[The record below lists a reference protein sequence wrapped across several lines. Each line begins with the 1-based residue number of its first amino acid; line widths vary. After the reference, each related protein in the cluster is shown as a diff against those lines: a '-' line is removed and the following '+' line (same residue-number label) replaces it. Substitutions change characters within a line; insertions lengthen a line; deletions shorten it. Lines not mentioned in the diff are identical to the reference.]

1 MAVRRGKGL
10 EMANR
15 LLEENKKRGPFYNA
29 EQERRENIIGQ
40 RIQEVRKAHGVSL
53 EGLSY
58 ALRHYGIDMKQTG
71 IGRWESGTVI
81 PNAYQLMALSH
92 IFNIEDPKT
101 FFMDGPAASDALN
114 EEGLR
119 KVREYKEDLI
129 ASGKYRPA
137 PVAGSNVLKFRE
149 MPMSLLPVSAGPGA
163 FLDENN
169 FELKRF
175 PEDEIPD
182 GAEFAIRVSGDSMEP
197 VYRDG
202 QIIWVQLCKQLRPG
216 EVGIFEYDG
225 NGYVKMYDEQYPEE
239 NFLDEY
245 TTSDGQVLPQ
255 PVLVSYN
262 EEYAPRP
269 VNPNASFCIV
279 GRVLNVRRSKL

>member
-92 IFNIEDPKT
+92 IFQIEDPKT
-101 FFMDGPAASDALN
+101 FFAETPADADALN

-137 PVAGSNVLKFRE
+137 PAPAAGSNVLKFRE

-169 FELKRF
+169 FELRRF
-175 PEDEIPD
+175 PADEIPD
-182 GAEFAIRVSGDSMEP
+182 GAEFAIRISGDSMEP
-197 VYRDG
+197 VYSSG

-239 NFLDEY
+239 TFLDEY

-262 EEYAPRP
+262 EAYAPRP
-269 VNPNASFCIV
+269 VNPNTSFSII
-279 GRVLNVRRSKL
+279 GRVLKMRT

>member
-92 IFNIEDPKT
+92 IFQIEDPKT
-101 FFMDGPAASDALN
+101 FFAETPTDADALN

-137 PVAGSNVLKFRE
+137 PTPAAGSNVLKFRE

-169 FELKRF
+169 FELRRF
-175 PEDEIPD
+175 PADEIPD
-182 GAEFAIRVSGDSMEP
+182 GAEFAIRISGDSMEP
-197 VYRDG
+197 VYSSG

-239 NFLDEY
+239 TFLDEY

-262 EEYAPRP
+262 EAYAPRP
-269 VNPNASFCIV
+269 VNPNTSFCII
-279 GRVLNVRRSKL
+279 GRVLKMRT

>member
-92 IFNIEDPKT
+92 IFQIEDPKT
-101 FFMDGPAASDALN
+101 FFAETPADADALN

-137 PVAGSNVLKFRE
+137 PAPAAGSNVLKFRE

-169 FELKRF
+169 FELRRF
-175 PEDEIPD
+175 PADEIPD
-182 GAEFAIRVSGDSMEP
+182 GAEFAIRISGDSMEP
-197 VYRDG
+197 VYSSG

-239 NFLDEY
+239 TFLDEY
-245 TTSDGQVLPQ
+245 TTSDGQGLPQ

-262 EEYAPRP
+262 EAYAPRP
-269 VNPNASFCIV
+269 VNPNTSFCII
-279 GRVLNVRRSKL
+279 GRVLKMRT

>member
-92 IFNIEDPKT
+92 IFQIEDPKT
-101 FFMDGPAASDALN
+101 FFAETPTDADALN

-137 PVAGSNVLKFRE
+137 PAPAAGSNVLKFRE

-169 FELKRF
+169 FELRRF
-175 PEDEIPD
+175 PADEIPD
-182 GAEFAIRVSGDSMEP
+182 GAEFAIRISGDSMEP
-197 VYRDG
+197 VYSSG

-216 EVGIFEYDG
+216 DVGIFEYDG

-239 NFLDEY
+239 TFLDEY

-279 GRVLNVRRSKL
+279 GRVLKART

>member
-92 IFNIEDPKT
+92 IFQIEDPKT
-101 FFMDGPAASDALN
+101 FFAETPADADALN

-137 PVAGSNVLKFRE
+137 PAPAAGSNVLKFRE

-169 FELKRF
+169 FELRRF
-175 PEDEIPD
+175 PADEIPD
-182 GAEFAIRVSGDSMEP
+182 GAEFAIRISGDSMEP
-197 VYRDG
+197 VYSSG

-239 NFLDEY
+239 TFLDEY

-262 EEYAPRP
+262 EAYAPRP
-269 VNPNASFCIV
+269 VNPNTSFCII
-279 GRVLNVRRSKL
+279 GRVLKART

>member
-15 LLEENKKRGPFYNA
+15 LLEEKKKRGPFYNA

-92 IFNIEDPKT
+92 IFQIEDPKT
-101 FFMDGPAASDALN
+101 FFAETPADADALN
-114 EEGLR
+114 DEGLR

-137 PVAGSNVLKFRE
+137 PAPAAGSNVLKFRE

-169 FELKRF
+169 FELRRF
-175 PEDEIPD
+175 PADEIPD
-182 GAEFAIRVSGDSMEP
+182 GAEFAIRISGDSMEP
-197 VYRDG
+197 VYSSG

-216 EVGIFEYDG
+216 DVGIFEYDG

-239 NFLDEY
+239 TFLDEY

-262 EEYAPRP
+262 EAYAPRP
-269 VNPNASFCIV
+269 VNPNTSFCII
-279 GRVLNVRRSKL
+279 GRVLKMRT

>member
-92 IFNIEDPKT
+92 IFQIEDPKT
-101 FFMDGPAASDALN
+101 FFAETPADADALN

-137 PVAGSNVLKFRE
+137 PAPAAGSNVLKFRE

-169 FELKRF
+169 FELRRF
-175 PEDEIPD
+175 PADEIPD
-182 GAEFAIRVSGDSMEP
+182 GAEFAIRISGDSMEP
-197 VYRDG
+197 VYSSG

-239 NFLDEY
+239 TFLDEY

-262 EEYAPRP
+262 EAYAPRP
-269 VNPNASFCIV
+269 VNPNTSFCII
-279 GRVLNVRRSKL
+279 GRVLKMRI

>member
-10 EMANR
+10 EVATR
-15 LLEENKKRGPFYNA
+15 LLDENKKRGPLYNA
-29 EQERRENIIGQ
+29 KREHEDNIIGR
-40 RIQEVRKAHGVSL
+40 RIQEIRKEHGVSL
-53 EGLSY
+53 EGLCMIL
-58 ALRHYGIDMKQTG
+58 AQYGVDVKQTG
-71 IGRWESGTVI
+71 IGRWESGIVT

-92 IFNIEDPKT
+92 IFNVEDPKA
-101 FFMDGPAASDALN
+101 FFMDAPPASSMLN

-129 ASGKYRPA
+129 ASGRYRPVAA
-137 PVAGSNVLKFRE
+137 PSSPILKFRE
-149 MPMSLLPVSAGPGA
+149 MPLSLLPVSAGPGA
-163 FLDENN
+163 FLNENN

-197 VYRDG
+197 VYSNG
-202 QIIWVQLCKQLRPG
+202 QIIWIQLCKQLRPG

-225 NGYVKMYDEQYPEE
+225 NGYVKMYDEQYPEADY
-239 NFLDEY
+239 LDAY
-245 TTSDGQVLPQ
+245 TTSDGCVRPQ

-262 EEYAPRP
+262 EAYAPKP
-269 VNPNASFCIV
+269 VNPYTSFCIV
-279 GRVLNVRRSKL
+279 GRVLKAKT

>member
-92 IFNIEDPKT
+92 IFQIEDPKT
-101 FFMDGPAASDALN
+101 FFAETPTDADALN
-114 EEGLR
+114 EDGLR

-137 PVAGSNVLKFRE
+137 PTPAAGSNVLKFRE

-169 FELKRF
+169 FELRRF
-175 PEDEIPD
+175 PADEIPD
-182 GAEFAIRVSGDSMEP
+182 GAEFAIRISGDSMEP
-197 VYRDG
+197 VYSSG

-239 NFLDEY
+239 TFLDEY

-262 EEYAPRP
+262 EAYAPRP
-269 VNPNASFCIV
+269 VNPNTSFCII
-279 GRVLNVRRSKL
+279 GRVLKMRT

>member
-92 IFNIEDPKT
+92 IFQIEDPKT
-101 FFMDGPAASDALN
+101 FFAESPTDADALN

-137 PVAGSNVLKFRE
+137 PAPAAGSNVLKFRE

-169 FELKRF
+169 FELRRF
-175 PEDEIPD
+175 SADEIPD
-182 GAEFAIRVSGDSMEP
+182 GAEFAIRISGDSMEP
-197 VYRDG
+197 VYSSG

-239 NFLDEY
+239 TFLDEY

-262 EEYAPRP
+262 EAYAPRP
-269 VNPNASFCIV
+269 VNPNTSFCII
-279 GRVLNVRRSKL
+279 GRVLKMRT

>member
-92 IFNIEDPKT
+92 IFQIEDPKT
-101 FFMDGPAASDALN
+101 FFAETPTDADALN
-114 EEGLR
+114 EDGLR

-137 PVAGSNVLKFRE
+137 PTPAAGSNVLKFRE

-169 FELKRF
+169 FELRRF
-175 PEDEIPD
+175 PADEIPD
-182 GAEFAIRVSGDSMEP
+182 GAEFAIRISGDSMEP
-197 VYRDG
+197 VYSSG

-239 NFLDEY
+239 TFLDEY

-262 EEYAPRP
+262 EAYAPRP
-269 VNPNASFCIV
+269 VNPNTSFCII
-279 GRVLNVRRSKL
+279 GRVLKMST

>member
-92 IFNIEDPKT
+92 IFQIEDPKT
-101 FFMDGPAASDALN
+101 FFSESPTDADALN

-137 PVAGSNVLKFRE
+137 PAPAAGSNVLKFRE

-169 FELKRF
+169 FELRRF
-175 PEDEIPD
+175 PVDEIPD
-182 GAEFAIRVSGDSMEP
+182 GAEFAIRISGDSMEP
-197 VYRDG
+197 VYSSG

-239 NFLDEY
+239 TFLDEY

-262 EEYAPRP
+262 EAYAPRP
-269 VNPNASFCIV
+269 VNPNTSFSVI
-279 GRVLNVRRSKL
+279 GKVLKMRT

>member
-1 MAVRRGKGL
+1 M

-15 LLEENKKRGPFYNA
+15 LLEENKRGGSFYNA
-29 EQERRENIIGQ
+29 ERERRDNIIGK
-40 RIQEVRKAHGVSL
+40 RIQEIRKEKGLSL

-58 ALRHYGIDMKQTG
+58 ALARYGVDMKQTG
-71 IGRWESGTVI
+71 LGRWESGTVT

-92 IFNIEDPKT
+92 LFGIEDPKN
-101 FFMDGPAASDALN
+101 FFMEAPSDPAVLN

-119 KVREYKEDLI
+119 RVREYKEDLI
-129 ASGKYRPA
+129 ASGKYRA
-137 PVAGSNVLKFRE
+137 ASAESGQVLKFRE

-163 FLDENN
+163 FLDANN

-197 VYRDG
+197 VYSDG

-239 NFLDEY
+239 NVIEEY
-245 TTSDGQVLPQ
+245 TTSDGRVLPQ

-262 EEYAPRP
+262 EAYAPRA
-269 VNPNASFCIV
+269 VNPNTSFCIV
-279 GRVLNVRRSKL
+279 GRVLKARI

>member
-92 IFNIEDPKT
+92 IFQIEDPKT
-101 FFMDGPAASDALN
+101 FFAETPADADDLN
-114 EEGLR
+114 EDGLR

-137 PVAGSNVLKFRE
+137 PAPAAGSNVLKFRE

-169 FELKRF
+169 FELRRF
-175 PEDEIPD
+175 PADEIPD
-182 GAEFAIRVSGDSMEP
+182 GAEFAIRISGDSMEP
-197 VYRDG
+197 VYSSG

-216 EVGIFEYDG
+216 DVGIFEYDG

-239 NFLDEY
+239 TFLDEY

-262 EEYAPRP
+262 EAYAPRP
-269 VNPNASFCIV
+269 VNPNTSFCII
-279 GRVLNVRRSKL
+279 GRVLKMRT

>member
-92 IFNIEDPKT
+92 IFQIEDPKT
-101 FFMDGPAASDALN
+101 FFAETPADADALN

-137 PVAGSNVLKFRE
+137 PAPAAGSNVLKFRE

-169 FELKRF
+169 FELRRF
-175 PEDEIPD
+175 PADEIPD
-182 GAEFAIRVSGDSMEP
+182 GAEFAIRISGDSMEP
-197 VYRDG
+197 VYSSG

-216 EVGIFEYDG
+216 DVGIFEYDG

-239 NFLDEY
+239 TFLDEY

-262 EEYAPRP
+262 GAYAPRP
-269 VNPNASFCIV
+269 VNPNTSFCII
-279 GRVLNVRRSKL
+279 GRVLKMRT

>member
-81 PNAYQLMALSH
+81 PNAYQIMALSH
-92 IFNIEDPKT
+92 IFQIEDPKT
-101 FFMDGPAASDALN
+101 FFAETPTDADALN

-137 PVAGSNVLKFRE
+137 PAPAAGSNVLKFRE

-169 FELKRF
+169 FELRRF
-175 PEDEIPD
+175 PADEIPD
-182 GAEFAIRVSGDSMEP
+182 GAEFAIRISGDSMEP
-197 VYRDG
+197 VYSSG

-239 NFLDEY
+239 TFLDEY

-262 EEYAPRP
+262 EAYAPRP
-269 VNPNASFCIV
+269 VNPNTSFSVI
-279 GRVLNVRRSKL
+279 GKVLKMRT

>member
-92 IFNIEDPKT
+92 IFQIEDPKT
-101 FFMDGPAASDALN
+101 FFAETPADADALN

-137 PVAGSNVLKFRE
+137 PAPAAGSNVLKFRE

-169 FELKRF
+169 FELRRF
-175 PEDEIPD
+175 PADEIPD
-182 GAEFAIRVSGDSMEP
+182 GAEFAIRISGDSMEP
-197 VYRDG
+197 VYSSG

-216 EVGIFEYDG
+216 DVGIFEYDG

-239 NFLDEY
+239 TFLDEY

-262 EEYAPRP
+262 EAYAPRP
-269 VNPNASFCIV
+269 VNPNTSFCII
-279 GRVLNVRRSKL
+279 GRVLKTRT

>member
-53 EGLSY
+53 EGLGYLLSQ
-58 ALRHYGIDMKQTG
+58 YGIDMKQTG

-92 IFNIEDPKT
+92 IFQIEDPKT
-101 FFMDGPAASDALN
+101 FFTESPTDADALN

-137 PVAGSNVLKFRE
+137 PAPAAGSNVLKFRE

-169 FELKRF
+169 FELRRF
-175 PEDEIPD
+175 PADEIPD
-182 GAEFAIRVSGDSMEP
+182 GAEFAIRISGDSMEP
-197 VYRDG
+197 VYSSG

-239 NFLDEY
+239 TFLDEY

-262 EEYAPRP
+262 EAYAPRP
-269 VNPNASFCIV
+269 VNPNTSFSVI
-279 GRVLNVRRSKL
+279 GKVLKMRT

>member
-29 EQERRENIIGQ
+29 EKERSENIIGK
-40 RIQEVRKAHGVSL
+40 RIQEVRKEKGVSL

-58 ALRHYGIDMKQTG
+58 VLRQYGIDMKQTG

-92 IFNIEDPKT
+92 IFQIEDPKT
-101 FFMDGPAASDALN
+101 FFTESPTDADALN

-137 PVAGSNVLKFRE
+137 PAPAAGSNVLKFRE

-169 FELKRF
+169 FELRRF
-175 PEDEIPD
+175 PADEIPD
-182 GAEFAIRVSGDSMEP
+182 GAEFAIRISGDSMEP
-197 VYRDG
+197 VYSNG

-239 NFLDEY
+239 TFLDEY

-262 EEYAPRP
+262 EAYASRP
-269 VNPNASFCIV
+269 VNPNTSFCIV
-279 GRVLNVRRSKL
+279 GRVLKART

>member
-92 IFNIEDPKT
+92 IFQIEDPKT
-101 FFMDGPAASDALN
+101 FFAETPADADALN

-137 PVAGSNVLKFRE
+137 PAPAAGSNVLKFRE

-169 FELKRF
+169 FELRRF
-175 PEDEIPD
+175 PADEIPD
-182 GAEFAIRVSGDSMEP
+182 GAEFAIRISGDSMEP
-197 VYRDG
+197 VYSSG

-216 EVGIFEYDG
+216 DVGIFEYDG

-239 NFLDEY
+239 TFLDEY

-262 EEYAPRP
+262 EAYAPRP
-269 VNPNASFCIV
+269 VNPNTSFCII
-279 GRVLNVRRSKL
+279 GRVLKMRT

>member
-53 EGLSY
+53 EGLGYLLSQ
-58 ALRHYGIDMKQTG
+58 YGIDMKQTG

-92 IFNIEDPKT
+92 IFQIEDPKT
-101 FFMDGPAASDALN
+101 FFTESPTDADALN

-137 PVAGSNVLKFRE
+137 PAPAAGSNVLKFRE

-169 FELKRF
+169 FELRRF
-175 PEDEIPD
+175 PADEIPD
-182 GAEFAIRVSGDSMEP
+182 GAEFAIRISGDSMEP
-197 VYRDG
+197 VYSSG
-202 QIIWVQLCKQLRPG
+202 QIIWVQLCKELRPG
-216 EVGIFEYDG
+216 DVGIFEYDG

-239 NFLDEY
+239 TFLDEY

-262 EEYAPRP
+262 EAYAPRP
-269 VNPNASFCIV
+269 VSPNTSFSVI
-279 GRVLNVRRSKL
+279 GKVLKMRT

>member
-10 EMANR
+10 EMAKQ
-15 LLEENKKRGPFYNA
+15 LLEENKKRGPLYNA
-29 EQERRENIIGQ
+29 EQERSQNIIGK
-40 RIQEVRKAHGVSL
+40 RIQEIRKEKGVSL

-58 ALRHYGIDMKQTG
+58 ALSRYGIEMKQTG
-71 IGRWESGTVI
+71 IGRWESGTVT

-92 IFNIEDPKT
+92 FFGIEDPKT
-101 FFMDGPAASDALN
+101 FFMDGPMDAPLN

-137 PVAGSNVLKFRE
+137 PAEPGKVLKFRE
-149 MPMSLLPVSAGPGA
+149 MPVSLLTVSAGPGA

-175 PEDEIPD
+175 PEDEIPE
-182 GAEFAIRVSGDSMEP
+182 GAEFAIRISGDSMEP
-197 VYRDG
+197 VYSNG
-202 QIIWVQLCKQLRPG
+202 QIIWIQLCKHLRPG

-262 EEYAPRP
+262 EAYAPRP
-269 VNPNASFCIV
+269 VNPNTSFCIV
-279 GRVLNVRRSKL
+279 GRVLRART

>member
-71 IGRWESGTVI
+71 NGRWESGTVI

-92 IFNIEDPKT
+92 IFQIEDPKT
-101 FFMDGPAASDALN
+101 FFAETPADADALN

-137 PVAGSNVLKFRE
+137 PAPAAGSNVLKFRE

-169 FELKRF
+169 FELRRF
-175 PEDEIPD
+175 PADEIPD
-182 GAEFAIRVSGDSMEP
+182 GAEFAIRISGDSMEP
-197 VYRDG
+197 VYSSG

-239 NFLDEY
+239 TFLDEY

-262 EEYAPRP
+262 EAYAPRP
-269 VNPNASFCIV
+269 VNPNTSFCII
-279 GRVLNVRRSKL
+279 GRVLKMRT

>member
-53 EGLSY
+53 EGLGYLLSQ
-58 ALRHYGIDMKQTG
+58 YGIDMKQTG

-92 IFNIEDPKT
+92 IFQIEDPKT
-101 FFMDGPAASDALN
+101 FFTESPTDADALN

-137 PVAGSNVLKFRE
+137 PAPAAGSNVLKFRE

-169 FELKRF
+169 FELRRF
-175 PEDEIPD
+175 PADEIPA
-182 GAEFAIRVSGDSMEP
+182 GAEFAIRISGDSMEP
-197 VYRDG
+197 VYSSG
-202 QIIWVQLCKQLRPG
+202 QIIWVQLCKELRPG

-239 NFLDEY
+239 TFLDEY

-262 EEYAPRP
+262 EAYAPRP
-269 VNPNASFCIV
+269 VNPNTSFSVI
-279 GRVLNVRRSKL
+279 GKVLKMRT

>member
-92 IFNIEDPKT
+92 IFLIEDPKT
-101 FFMDGPAASDALN
+101 FFAESPTDADALN
-114 EEGLR
+114 EDGLR

-137 PVAGSNVLKFRE
+137 PAPAAGSNVLKFRE

-169 FELKRF
+169 FELRRF
-175 PEDEIPD
+175 PADEIPD
-182 GAEFAIRVSGDSMEP
+182 GAEFAIRISGDSMEP
-197 VYRDG
+197 VYSSG

-216 EVGIFEYDG
+216 DVGIFEYDG

-239 NFLDEY
+239 TFLDEY

-262 EEYAPRP
+262 EAYAPRP
-269 VNPNASFCIV
+269 VNPNTSFSVI
-279 GRVLNVRRSKL
+279 GKVLKMRT

>member
-53 EGLSY
+53 EGLGYLLSQ
-58 ALRHYGIDMKQTG
+58 YGIDMKQTG

-92 IFNIEDPKT
+92 IFQIEDPKT
-101 FFMDGPAASDALN
+101 FFTETPADADALN
-114 EEGLR
+114 EDGLR

-137 PVAGSNVLKFRE
+137 PAPAAGSNVLKFRE
-149 MPMSLLPVSAGPGA
+149 MPVSLLPVSAGPGA

-175 PEDEIPD
+175 PADEIPD
-182 GAEFAIRVSGDSMEP
+182 GAEFAIRISGDSMEP
-197 VYRDG
+197 VYSSG

-239 NFLDEY
+239 TFLDEY

-262 EEYAPRP
+262 EAYAPRP
-269 VNPNASFCIV
+269 VNPNTSFCII
-279 GRVLNVRRSKL
+279 GRVLKMRT

>member
-92 IFNIEDPKT
+92 IFQIEDPKT
-101 FFMDGPAASDALN
+101 FFAETPTDADALN
-114 EEGLR
+114 EDGLR

-137 PVAGSNVLKFRE
+137 PAPAAGSNVLKFRE

-169 FELKRF
+169 FELRRF
-175 PEDEIPD
+175 PADEIPD
-182 GAEFAIRVSGDSMEP
+182 GAEFAIRISGDSMEP
-197 VYRDG
+197 VYSSG

-239 NFLDEY
+239 TFLDEY

-262 EEYAPRP
+262 EAYAPRP
-269 VNPNASFCIV
+269 VNPNTSFCII
-279 GRVLNVRRSKL
+279 GRVLKMRT

>member
-92 IFNIEDPKT
+92 IFQIEDPKT
-101 FFMDGPAASDALN
+101 FFAETPTDADALN
-114 EEGLR
+114 EDGLR

-137 PVAGSNVLKFRE
+137 PAPAAGSNVLKFRE

-169 FELKRF
+169 FELRRF
-175 PEDEIPD
+175 PADEIPD
-182 GAEFAIRVSGDSMEP
+182 GAEFAIRISGDSMEP
-197 VYRDG
+197 VYSSG

-216 EVGIFEYDG
+216 DVGIFEYDG

-239 NFLDEY
+239 TFLDEY

-262 EEYAPRP
+262 EAYAPRP
-269 VNPNASFCIV
+269 VNPNTSFCII
-279 GRVLNVRRSKL
+279 GRVLKMRT

>member
-53 EGLSY
+53 EGLGYLLSQ
-58 ALRHYGIDMKQTG
+58 YGIDMKQTG

-92 IFNIEDPKT
+92 IFQIEDPKT
-101 FFMDGPAASDALN
+101 FFAESPTDADALN

-137 PVAGSNVLKFRE
+137 PAPAAGSNVLKFRE

-169 FELKRF
+169 FELRRF
-175 PEDEIPD
+175 PADEIPD
-182 GAEFAIRVSGDSMEP
+182 GAEFAIRISGDSMEP
-197 VYRDG
+197 VYSSG

-216 EVGIFEYDG
+216 DVGIFEYDG

-239 NFLDEY
+239 TFLDEY

-262 EEYAPRP
+262 EAYAPRP
-269 VNPNASFCIV
+269 VNPNTSFCII
-279 GRVLNVRRSKL
+279 GRVLKMRT

>member
-29 EQERRENIIGQ
+29 AQERRDNIIGK
-40 RIQEVRKAHGVSL
+40 RIQEVRKTHGVSL
-53 EGLSY
+53 EGLSH
-58 ALRHYGIDMKQTG
+58 LLSQYGIDMKQTG

-101 FFMDGPAASDALN
+101 FFAETSADANALN
-114 EEGLR
+114 EDGLR

-137 PVAGSNVLKFRE
+137 PPVTNNVLKFRE
-149 MPMSLLPVSAGPGA
+149 MPMSMLPVSAGPGA
-163 FLDENN
+163 FLDENY

-175 PEDEIPD
+175 PADDIPD

-197 VYRDG
+197 VYSNG
-202 QIIWVQLCKQLRPG
+202 QIIWVQLCKELRPG

-239 NFLDEY
+239 TFLDEY

-262 EEYAPRP
+262 EAYAPRP
-269 VNPNASFCIV
+269 VNPNTSFSII
-279 GRVLNVRRSKL
+279 GRVLKARI

>member
-92 IFNIEDPKT
+92 IFQIEDPKT
-101 FFMDGPAASDALN
+101 FFAETPTDADALN

-137 PVAGSNVLKFRE
+137 PAPAAGSNVLKFRE

-169 FELKRF
+169 FELRRF
-175 PEDEIPD
+175 PADEIPD
-182 GAEFAIRVSGDSMEP
+182 GAEFAIRISGDSMEP
-197 VYRDG
+197 VYSSG

-239 NFLDEY
+239 TFLDEY

-262 EEYAPRP
+262 EAYAPRP
-269 VNPNASFCIV
+269 VNPNTSFCII
-279 GRVLNVRRSKL
+279 GRVLKMRT

>member
-92 IFNIEDPKT
+92 IFQIEDPKT
-101 FFMDGPAASDALN
+101 FFTESPTDADALN

-137 PVAGSNVLKFRE
+137 PAPAAGSNVLKFRE

-169 FELKRF
+169 FELRRF
-175 PEDEIPD
+175 PADEIPD
-182 GAEFAIRVSGDSMEP
+182 GAEFAIRISGDSMEP
-197 VYRDG
+197 VYSSG

-239 NFLDEY
+239 TFLDEY

-262 EEYAPRP
+262 EAYAPRP
-269 VNPNASFCIV
+269 VNPNTSFCII
-279 GRVLNVRRSKL
+279 GRVLKMRT

>member
-92 IFNIEDPKT
+92 IFQIEDPKT
-101 FFMDGPAASDALN
+101 FFAETPADADALN

-137 PVAGSNVLKFRE
+137 PAPAAGSNVLKFRE

-169 FELKRF
+169 FELRRF
-175 PEDEIPD
+175 PADEIPD
-182 GAEFAIRVSGDSMEP
+182 GAEFAIRISGDSLEP
-197 VYRDG
+197 VYSSG

-216 EVGIFEYDG
+216 DVGIFEYDG

-239 NFLDEY
+239 TFLDEY

-262 EEYAPRP
+262 EAYAPRP
-269 VNPNASFCIV
+269 VNPNTSFCII
-279 GRVLNVRRSKL
+279 GRVLKMRT

>member
-92 IFNIEDPKT
+92 IFQIEDPKT
-101 FFMDGPAASDALN
+101 LFTESPTDADALN

-137 PVAGSNVLKFRE
+137 PAPAAGSNVLKFRE
-149 MPMSLLPVSAGPGA
+149 MPMRLLPVSAGPGA

-169 FELKRF
+169 FELRRF
-175 PEDEIPD
+175 PADEIPD
-182 GAEFAIRVSGDSMEP
+182 GAEFAIRISGDSMEP
-197 VYRDG
+197 VYSSG

-216 EVGIFEYDG
+216 DVGIFEYDG

-239 NFLDEY
+239 TFLDEY

-262 EEYAPRP
+262 EAYAPRP
-269 VNPNASFCIV
+269 VNPNTSFCII
-279 GRVLNVRRSKL
+279 GRVLKMRT

>member
-92 IFNIEDPKT
+92 IFQIEDPKT
-101 FFMDGPAASDALN
+101 FFTESPTDADALN

-137 PVAGSNVLKFRE
+137 PAPAAGSNVLKFRE

-169 FELKRF
+169 FELRRF
-175 PEDEIPD
+175 PADEIPD
-182 GAEFAIRVSGDSMEP
+182 GAEFAIRISGDSMEP
-197 VYRDG
+197 VYSSG

-216 EVGIFEYDG
+216 DVGIFEYDG

-239 NFLDEY
+239 TFLDEY

-262 EEYAPRP
+262 EAYAPRP
-269 VNPNASFCIV
+269 VNPNTSFCII
-279 GRVLNVRRSKL
+279 GRVLKMRT

>member
-92 IFNIEDPKT
+92 IFQIEDPKT
-101 FFMDGPAASDALN
+101 FFAESPTDADALN

-137 PVAGSNVLKFRE
+137 PAPAAGSNVLKFRE

-169 FELKRF
+169 FELRRF
-175 PEDEIPD
+175 PADEIPD
-182 GAEFAIRVSGDSMEP
+182 GAEFAIRISGDSMEP
-197 VYRDG
+197 VYSSG

-239 NFLDEY
+239 TFLDEY

-262 EEYAPRP
+262 EAYAPRP
-269 VNPNASFCIV
+269 VNPNTSFCII
-279 GRVLNVRRSKL
+279 GRVLKMRT

>member
-53 EGLSY
+53 EGLGYLLSQ
-58 ALRHYGIDMKQTG
+58 YGIDMKQTG

-92 IFNIEDPKT
+92 IFQIEDPKT
-101 FFMDGPAASDALN
+101 FFTESPTDADALN

-137 PVAGSNVLKFRE
+137 PAPAAGSNVLKFRE

-169 FELKRF
+169 FELRRF
-175 PEDEIPD
+175 PADEIPD
-182 GAEFAIRVSGDSMEP
+182 GAEFAIRISGDSMEP
-197 VYRDG
+197 VYSNG

-239 NFLDEY
+239 TFLDEY

-262 EEYAPRP
+262 EAYAPRP
-269 VNPNASFCIV
+269 VNPNTSFSVI
-279 GRVLNVRRSKL
+279 GKVLKMRT

>member
-53 EGLSY
+53 EGLGYLLSQ
-58 ALRHYGIDMKQTG
+58 YGIDMKQTG

-92 IFNIEDPKT
+92 IFQIEDPKT
-101 FFMDGPAASDALN
+101 FFSESPTDADALN

-137 PVAGSNVLKFRE
+137 PAPAAGSNVLKFRE

-169 FELKRF
+169 FELRRF
-175 PEDEIPD
+175 PADEIPD
-182 GAEFAIRVSGDSMEP
+182 GAEFAIRISGDSMEP
-197 VYRDG
+197 VYSSG

-239 NFLDEY
+239 TFLDEY

-262 EEYAPRP
+262 EAYAPRP
-269 VNPNASFCIV
+269 VNPNTSFSVI
-279 GRVLNVRRSKL
+279 GKVLKMRT